1 MKEGVSDKIL
11 AVVAAE
17 VFIGTY
23 EDVDMVLVVAVVDCV
38 PVSIVAL
45 LNKLVVVDAVEEI
58 NEVHK
63 AIVLASGTTVD
74 I

>member
-1 MKEGVSDKIL
+1 MNKGVFDKIL

-38 PVSIVAL
+38 PVSIVVL
-45 LNKLVVVDAVEEI
+45 LNELVVVDAVEKI
-58 NEVHK
+58 NEVHNG
-63 AIVLASGTTVD
+63 IVFAFGTTVD
-74 I
+74 V

>member
-1 MKEGVSDKIL
+1 MNEGVSDRVL

-38 PVSIVAL
+38 LVSIVVL
-45 LNKLVVVDAVEEI
+45 LNELVVVDAVEEI
-58 NEVHK
+58 NEVHNG
-63 AIVLASGTTVD
+63 IVFAFGTTVD
-74 I
+74 V